1 MAIDRSGARRR
12 VRAITG
18 WTAGG
23 AAVLTAVFAFGAS
36 RGSNAAKA
44 TTRSGST
51 SPDAA
56 GQDALP
62 QSVDPQPSLPQA
74 PQGVSPQDQQ
84 GGQGF
89 TPPSSSTAPPSGMSG
104 GS

>member
-12 VRAITG
+12 VRTITG

-23 AAVLTAVFAFGAS
+23 AAILTAVFAFGAS
-36 RGSNAAKA
+36 RGSHAAKA
-44 TTRSGST
+44 TARSGSA
-51 SPDAA
+51 SRDP
-56 GQDALP
+56 GEQDTLP
-62 QSVDPQPSLPQA
+62 QGA
-74 PQGVSPQDQQ
+74 YPQDQQ